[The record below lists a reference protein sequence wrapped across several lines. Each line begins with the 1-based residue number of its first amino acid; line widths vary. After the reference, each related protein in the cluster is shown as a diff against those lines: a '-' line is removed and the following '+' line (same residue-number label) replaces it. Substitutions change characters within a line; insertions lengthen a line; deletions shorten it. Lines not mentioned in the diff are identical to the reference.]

1 MKPKQETLGF
11 LLAGVARQM
20 RRAFQQRLGDTP
32 LTLTL
37 AQARALVY
45 VSRHEGVRQVELA
58 QLLEVQ
64 PMTLVRL
71 LDQLEGSGLIERRT
85 QSGDRRAYHVYLAP
99 AAHPHLAIIERI
111 AAAVQADALRDLDK
125 TEVATVF
132 RALNKIGANLN
143 ER

>member
-20 RRAFQQRLGDTP
+20 RRAFQQRLSGTP
-32 LTLTL
+32 LTL

-71 LDQLEGSGLIERRT
+71 LDQLESSGLIERRT

-99 AAHPHLAIIERI
+99 EAHPHLAIIERI
-111 AAAVQADALRDLDK
+111 AASVQADALRDLDK

-132 RALNKIGANLN
+132 RALNQIGANLN

>member
-20 RRAFQQRLGDTP
+20 RRAFQQRLIDTP
-32 LTLTL
+32 LTL

-45 VSRHEGVRQVELA
+45 VSRHQGVRQVELA

-71 LDQLEGSGLIERRT
+71 LDQLESSGLIERRT
-85 QSGDRRAYHVYLAP
+85 DAGDRRAYHVYLTP
-99 AAHPHLAIIERI
+99 AARPHLATIERI
-111 AAAVQADALRDLDK
+111 TAAVQSQALRDLDK
-125 TEVATVF
+125 TEMATVF
-132 RALNKIGANLN
+132 RALNKIGANLA

>member
-32 LTLTL
+32 LTL

>member
-1 MKPKQETLGF
+1 MKSKPETLGF

-20 RRAFQQRLGDTP
+20 RRAFQQRLTDTP
-32 LTLTL
+32 LTL

-45 VSRHEGVRQVELA
+45 VSRHQGVRQVELA

-71 LDQLEGSGLIERRT
+71 IDQLESSGLVERRADPN
-85 QSGDRRAYHVYLAP
+85 DRRVYLM
-99 AAHPHLAIIERI
+99 HLTPQARTQLALIERI

-125 TEVATVF
+125 SEVATLF
-132 RALNKIGANLN
+132 HALNKIGANLG